1 MLNRAKKQEL
11 RERLEAIIG
20 HDGYS
25 TIEKE
30 LAGIVR
36 EILEETPT
44 ESEQAD
50 AVRRLLDRG
59 EGRSE

>member
-1 MLNRAKKQEL
+1 MLNRAKKKEL
-11 RERLEAIIG
+11 RERLEQIEANGGAEGALAAIM
-20 HDGYS
+20 
-25 TIEKE
+25 
-30 LAGIVR
+30 R

-50 AVRRLLDRG
+50 AVRRLLERG